1 MLNFVY
7 FLSNEKY
14 FFEKKIII
22 QNLNKVLRIGFNNL
36 DFDNIRLKKT
46 LNLSK
51 NLKINLNKSFPHNLG
66 S

>member
-22 QNLNKVLRIGFNNL
+22 QNLKKVLRIGFNNL